1 MSFQITALDH
11 RGFARYFAMSA
22 DELAANHAV
31 RVTATSKPG
40 FPCRVSLADA
50 EVGDDLV
57 LVNFEHQPGASPY
70 RAAHA
75 IFVREGVA
83 QARPA
88 IGETPEVL
96 RARTL
101 SLRAFDESA
110 MIVAADLVEGQ
121 NLARRARPS
130 ARRSRG
136 GLCSHPL
143 REVWMLRGARR
154 SRLMERLRQGRAPWL
169 LAALPFGLAGAA
181 QRKIE

>member
-22 DELAANHAV
+22 DELAANRAV
-31 RVTATSKPG
+31 RVTATNKPG

-75 IFVREGVA
+75 IFVREGVV

-88 IGETPEVL
+88 VGETPAVL
-96 RARTL
+96 RSRTL
-101 SLRAFDESA
+101 SLRAFGESA

-121 NLARRARPS
+121 NLA
-130 ARRSRG
+130 
-136 GLCSHPL
+136 
-143 REVWMLRGARR
+143 GALDR
-154 SRLMERLRQGRAPWL
+154 L
-169 LAALPFGLAGAA
+169 LADPAAAYVHIHYAKFGCYAA
-181 QRKIE
+181 RADRA

>member
-88 IGETPEVL
+88 VGETPEVL

-101 SLRAFDESA
+101 SLRAFDEFS
-110 MIVAADLVEGQ
+110 DDRRRRSRGRPESRG
-121 NLARRARPS
+121 RARPS
-130 ARRSRG
+130 ARQSRD

>member
-121 NLARRARPS
+121 NLA
-130 ARRSRG
+130 
-136 GLCSHPL
+136 
-143 REVWMLRGARR
+143 GALDR
-154 SRLMERLRQGRAPWL
+154 L
-169 LAALPFGLAGAA
+169 LADPAAAYVHIHYAKFGCYAA
-181 QRKIE
+181 RADRA